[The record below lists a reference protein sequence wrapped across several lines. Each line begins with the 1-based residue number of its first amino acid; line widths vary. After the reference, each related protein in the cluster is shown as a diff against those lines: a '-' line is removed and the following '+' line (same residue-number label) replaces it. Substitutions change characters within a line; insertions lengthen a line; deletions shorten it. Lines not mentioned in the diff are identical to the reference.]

1 MAEVLQLKGLCKNFG
16 GLVVAADVTFGLT
29 PGDRT
34 ALIGP
39 NGAGKTTL
47 VNLISGAL
55 RPSSGDI
62 ILDGRSLVRLSMPAR
77 VQAGVVRTFQLNRLF
92 RDQTVGDNVRIA
104 VLQQKR
110 QSLRMWQSR
119 TDQIAVE
126 IAVDRILV
134 ALHLGARES
143 RLVRTLAY
151 GEQRLLEIALALAL
165 EPRVLLLDEPAA
177 GVPRGESG
185 VIMDVIAGLPPDL
198 AVLLIEHDMDLVF
211 RFARR
216 IVVLA
221 SGAVLTIGT
230 PEQVAA
236 DERVKQLYFGR
247 DGHVSQISQVSHV
260 GRPH

>member
-1 MAEVLQLKGLCKNFG
+1 MADVLQIKGLCKNFG
-16 GLVVAADVTFGLT
+16 GLVVASDVTFDLA

-55 RPSSGDI
+55 HPSSGDI
-62 ILDGRSLVRLSMPAR
+62 TLNGRSLVWLPMPAR
-77 VQAGVVRTFQLNRLF
+77 VQAGVVRTFQVNRLF

-104 VLQQKR
+104 VLQQRR

-119 TDQIAVE
+119 GDRIAVE
-126 IAVDRILV
+126 AAVNRILG
-134 ALHLGARES
+134 ALHLQARES
-143 RLVRTLAY
+143 RLVQTLAY

-185 VIMDVIAGLPPDL
+185 VIMDVIASLPPDL

-211 RFARR
+211 RFAQR

-247 DGHVSQISQVSHV
+247 EDHVSQVNHA

>member
-1 MAEVLQLKGLCKNFG
+1 MADVLQVNGLCKNFG
-16 GLVVAADVTFGLT
+16 GLVVASNVTFGLA

-39 NGAGKTTL
+39 NGAGKTTI

-55 RPSSGDI
+55 NPSSGDI
-62 ILDGRSLVRLSMPAR
+62 ALDGRSLVRLSMPAR
-77 VQAGVVRTFQLNRLF
+77 VQAGVVRTFQVNRLF
-92 RDQTVGDNVRIA
+92 RDQTVGDNIRIA

-110 QSLRMWQSR
+110 QSLRMWQPQADRISLE
-119 TDQIAVE
+119 A
-126 IAVDRILV
+126 AVDRTLG
-134 ALHLGARES
+134 ALHLQAREG

-177 GVPRGESG
+177 GVPRSESG
-185 VIMDVIAGLPPDL
+185 VIMDVIASLPPDL

-221 SGAVLTIGT
+221 SGAILTIGT

-236 DERVKQLYFGR
+236 DQRVKQLYFGR
-247 DGHVSQISQVSHV
+247 DGHVSKVTHVS
-260 GRPH
+260 RPH

>member
-1 MAEVLQLKGLCKNFG
+1 MADVLQVKGLCKNFG
-16 GLVVAADVTFGLT
+16 GLVVASDVTFSLA

-55 RPSSGDI
+55 NPSSGDI
-62 ILDGRSLVRLSMPAR
+62 TLDGRSLVRLPMPAR
-77 VQAGVVRTFQLNRLF
+77 VQAGVARTFQVNRLF
-92 RDQTVGDNVRIA
+92 RDQTVSDNVRIA

-110 QSLRMWQSR
+110 QSLRMWQPR
-119 TDQIAVE
+119 ADRIAVE
-126 IAVDRILV
+126 AAVDRILG
-134 ALHLGARES
+134 ALHLQARES

-185 VIMDVIAGLPPDL
+185 VIMDVIASLPPDL
-198 AVLLIEHDMDLVF
+198 AVLLIEHDMDVVF

-221 SGAVLTIGT
+221 SGAILTVGT

-247 DGHVSQISQVSHV
+247 EGHVSQVTHAS
-260 GRPH
+260 RPH

>member
-1 MAEVLQLKGLCKNFG
+1 MADVLQVKGLCKNFG
-16 GLVVAADVTFGLT
+16 GLVVASDVTFGLA

-55 RPSSGDI
+55 HPSSGDI
-62 ILDGRSLVRLSMPAR
+62 TLDGRSLVRLPIPAR
-77 VQAGVVRTFQLNRLF
+77 VQAGVVRTFQVNRLF
-92 RDQTVGDNVRIA
+92 RNQTVGDNVRIA
-104 VLQQKR
+104 VLQQR
-110 QSLRMWQSR
+110 RHSLRMWQPR
-119 TDQIAVE
+119 GDRVAVE
-126 IAVDRILV
+126 AAVDRILG
-134 ALHLGARES
+134 ALHLQARES
-143 RLVRTLAY
+143 RLVQTLAY

-165 EPRVLLLDEPAA
+165 APRVLLLDEPAA

-185 VIMDVIAGLPPDL
+185 VIMDVIASLPPDL

-211 RFARR
+211 RFAQR

-221 SGAVLTIGT
+221 SGAVLSIGS

-247 DGHVSQISQVSHV
+247 EGHVSQVNHTS
-260 GRPH
+260 RPH